1 MITMMT
7 SKCRNGAIRSL
18 KSLGQSSNDNNII
31 IYYKK
36 HDSDTPTHYS
46 IESELLLRNH
56 IQDDSDPRRP
66 LVSCQQISNE

>member
-18 KSLGQSSNDNNII
+18 KSLEQSSNDNNII

-46 IESELLLRNH
+46 IESQLLLRNH
-56 IQDDSDPRRP
+56 IQDDSDSRNP
-66 LVSCQQISNE
+66 LVSCQQISTE

>member
-46 IESELLLRNH
+46 IESQLLLGNH
-56 IQDDSDPRRP
+56 LQDGCDPRHP
-66 LVSCQQISNE
+66 FIPCQ